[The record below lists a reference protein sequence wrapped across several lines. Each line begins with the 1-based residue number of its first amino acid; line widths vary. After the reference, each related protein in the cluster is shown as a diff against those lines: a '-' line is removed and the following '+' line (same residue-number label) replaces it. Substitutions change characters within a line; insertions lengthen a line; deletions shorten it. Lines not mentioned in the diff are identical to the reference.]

1 MALRFLTVADS
12 HFINGQPLP
21 ANLHRVELC
30 DVHGVVAS
38 GLSCLS
44 RADAI
49 RQAKRWASIPFASD
63 QIVLTDLGC
72 IAREEVSI

>member
-1 MALRFLTVADS
+1 MAPRFLTVADANQ
-12 HFINGQPLP
+12 INGQPLP
-21 ANLHRVELC
+21 ANLHRVEIC

-49 RQAKRWASIPFASD
+49 RQAKRWAAMPFDSSE
-63 QIVLTDLGC
+63 IVLTDLGC
-72 IAREEVSI
+72 CDRAEVLS